1 MISLNLNIPFTKE
14 IIFKSKIA
22 EIVSISL
29 EEDVSINDN
38 ELLGDFIISGEYKN
52 LDVNVDAMP
61 FNHVVPF
68 KVELDKDVDINT
80 LKYKIDDFDYEVIDE
95 DILKVDIT
103 LHVDAD
109 IIPKVREDI
118 FVKPDIEDE
127 VIDQNKNK
135 EQVIDVNLEN
145 QDSSDNVKREFI
157 INNNL
162 ENDYITYHVHT
173 VKMSESL
180 DSIASI
186 YNMSKEDILK
196 LNDIN
201 EIVQGDKILIPLNDA
216 K

>member
-1 MISLNLNIPFTKE
+1 MNLNIPFTKE

-68 KVELDKDVDINT
+68 KVELDEDVDINT
-80 LKYKIDDFDYEVIDE
+80 LKYKIDDFDYGVIDE
-95 DILKVDIT
+95 DILKVNIM
-103 LHVDAD
+103 LHVDAN
-109 IIPKVREDI
+109 IVPKVREEI
-118 FVKPDIEDE
+118 FIKPNIDDEAIEE
-127 VIDQNKNK
+127 NNE
-135 EQVIDVNLEN
+135 EQVIDVKLEN
-145 QDSSDNVKREFI
+145 QDSDNVKGEFI

-173 VKMSESL
+173 VKMSETL